1 MKFTNQVLKGSLI
14 EEWGTPTVYSRSTT
28 LASSMRDGRQVS
40 TMKSEKRVTISE
52 FSCQR
57 IYTFDPFYEASK
69 CYTSSDRKRFKEE
82 AIRDGFR
89 IRRLISSYP
98 LPTGRAVQELLMNGV
113 LTREDLLGIDHLC
126 SLRLAEK
133 VLNERRSHMKLVLS
147 AQEEL
152 KRANGLV
159 DSEKLAVI
167 AVKGSVGN
175 VAKARQRAVLALH

>member
-1 MKFTNQVLKGSLI
+1 MKFSNQLLQRSLN
-14 EEWGTPTVYSRSTT
+14 EDWGPH
-28 LASSMRDGRQVS
+28 
-40 TMKSEKRVTISE
+40 KRVTISE
-52 FSCQR
+52 FPCQR
-57 IYTFDPFYEASK
+57 IYTTPDLSYEASK
-69 CYTSSDRKRFKEE
+69 WYSSADRTRFKEE

-89 IRRLISSYP
+89 IRRLISSCP

-133 VLNERRSHMKLVLS
+133 VLNERRSHINLVLS

-175 VAKARQRAVLALH
+175 VAKARQRAVLAKN